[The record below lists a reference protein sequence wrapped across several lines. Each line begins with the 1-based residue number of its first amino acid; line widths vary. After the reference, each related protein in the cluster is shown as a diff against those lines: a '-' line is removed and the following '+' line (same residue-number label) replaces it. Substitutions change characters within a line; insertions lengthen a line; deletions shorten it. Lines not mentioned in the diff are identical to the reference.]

1 MKEGVILLAN
11 KIRNYIVTEE
21 AKGRIPV
28 VNEELID
35 KFTKELIKDDKE
47 GNQ

>member
-1 MKEGVILLAN
+1 MKKGVILLAN
-11 KIRNYIVTEE
+11 KIRNYILTEE
-21 AKGRIPV
+21 AKGNIPV

-35 KFTKELIKDDKE
+35 RFTKELIKDDKE

>member
-11 KIRNYIVTEE
+11 KIRNYILTEE
-21 AKGRIPV
+21 AKGNIPV

-35 KFTKELIKDDKE
+35 RFTKELIKDDKE